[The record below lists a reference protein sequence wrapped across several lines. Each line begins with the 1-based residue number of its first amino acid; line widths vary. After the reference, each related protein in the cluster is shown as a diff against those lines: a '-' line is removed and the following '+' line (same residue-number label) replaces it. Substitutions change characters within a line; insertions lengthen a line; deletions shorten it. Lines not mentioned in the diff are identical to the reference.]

1 MKQEIITYT
10 QVKDKSMNRNFPEVV
25 HIWNL
30 LNKVFKSATL
40 IIKSN
45 QREFVELKN
54 KTIKI

>member
-1 MKQEIITYT
+1 MKQEIITYI

-40 IIKSN
+40 IIKNN
-45 QREFVELKN
+45 QREFMELKN
-54 KTIKI
+54 